1 MPLFDDLPVT
11 DEHEVKA
18 FLDRLPLA
26 VDRERFTRFV
36 LGFPHHYL
44 RNTTAVE
51 VVRHFG
57 LVQSLGPKAA
67 VSSLAQEGAVW
78 RLVVVAADR
87 RFLFAR
93 LAGSLTVFGA
103 NIVSAEAFANTEGI
117 VLDTFTLSDSS
128 GRFAS
133 PEERRRFQA
142 YLESVIVGKVD
153 LESALPPDSRPRLD
167 AKALLLDWED
177 DAHPAASVL
186 RVRGRDARGLLYA
199 ISRGLS
205 EAGANIEL
213 AHVATEQGEVRDS
226 FYLSENGGKLDDVG
240 KARVAR
246 ALGSIDGP
254 KESA

>member
-1 MPLFDDLPVT
+1 MPSFDDLPVT

-44 RNTTAVE
+44 RNTSAVE

-57 LVQSLGPKAA
+57 LVQSLGSRAA
-67 VSSLAQEGAVW
+67 VSSLAQEGALW

-87 RFLFAR
+87 RSLFAR

-103 NIVSAEAFANTEGI
+103 NIVSAEAFANTEGL
-117 VLDTFTLSDSS
+117 VLDTFTLSDSG
-128 GRFAS
+128 GRFSS

-142 YLESVIVGKVD
+142 YLDSVIVGKVD
-153 LESALPPDSRPRLD
+153 LDSALPPESRSALD
-167 AKALLLDWED
+167 GAALLLDWED
-177 DAHPAASVL
+177 DAHPRASVL

-199 ISRGLS
+199 ISKALS
-205 EAGANIEL
+205 ETGANIEL
-213 AHVATEQGEVRDS
+213 AHVATEGGEAHDS
-226 FYLSENGGKLDDVG
+226 FYLTEAGAKLQDSA
-240 KARVAR
+240 KARVER
-246 ALGSIDGP
+246 ALGAGNGP
-254 KESA
+254 PGP

>member
-1 MPLFDDLPVT
+1 MPVFDDLPVT
-11 DEHEVKA
+11 DQREVKA

-26 VDRERFTRFV
+26 VDRDRFTRFV
-36 LGFPHHYL
+36 LGFPRHYL
-44 RNTTAVE
+44 GATLPVE
-51 VVRHFG
+51 IVRHFG
-57 LVQSLGPKAA
+57 LVQSLGKRAA
-67 VSSLAQEGAVW
+67 VSSLAQEGELW

-117 VLDTFTLSDSS
+117 VLDTFSLADAD
-128 GRFAS
+128 GRFAL

-142 YLESVIVGKVD
+142 YLDSVIVGRVD
-153 LESALPPDSRPRLD
+153 LETELPAD
-167 AKALLLDWED
+167 ARAPLAGAILLLDWED
-177 DAHPAASVL
+177 EAHPGATVL

-213 AHVATEQGEVRDS
+213 AHVATERGEARDS
-226 FYLSENGGKLDDVG
+226 FYLTEGGKKLGPEG
-240 KARVAR
+240 KTRVER
-246 ALGSIDGP
+246 ALRPG
-254 KESA
+254 

>member
-1 MPLFDDLPVT
+1 MPPFDDLPVT

-44 RNTTAVE
+44 RNTSAVE

-57 LVQSLGPKAA
+57 LVQSLGARAA
-67 VSSLAQEGAVW
+67 VSSLAQEGTLW

-87 RFLFAR
+87 RALFAC

-103 NIVSAEAFANTEGI
+103 NIVSAEAFANTEGL
-117 VLDTFTLSDSS
+117 VLDTFTLSDSG
-128 GRFAS
+128 GRFSS

-142 YLESVIVGKVD
+142 YLDSVIVGKVD
-153 LESALPPDSRPRLD
+153 LESALPPESRPPLD
-167 AKALLLDWED
+167 RAALLLDWED

-199 ISRGLS
+199 ISRALA

-213 AHVATEQGEVRDS
+213 AHVATEAGEARDS
-226 FYLSENGGKLDDVG
+226 FYLTEGGAKLQG
-240 KARVAR
+240 AAKARVER
-246 ALGSIDGP
+246 ALGSANGP
-254 KESA
+254 PGP

>member
-1 MPLFDDLPVT
+1 MPIFDDLPVT

-44 RNTTAVE
+44 RTTPAVE

-57 LVQSLGPKAA
+57 LVQSLGSRAA
-67 VSSLAQEGAVW
+67 VSSLAQDHALW

-117 VLDTFTLSDSS
+117 VLDTFSLADTG

-133 PEERRRFQA
+133 AEERRRFQA

-153 LESALPPDSRPRLD
+153 LEKELSPESRQPLE
-167 AKALLLDWED
+167 AASLALDWEED
-177 DAHPAASVL
+177 VHPRASVL

-205 EAGANIEL
+205 DAGADIDL
-213 AHVATEQGEVRDS
+213 AHVVTEDGEARDS
-226 FYLSENGGKLDDVG
+226 FYLTENGAKLDVAAR
-240 KARVAR
+240 ARVERTLR
-246 ALGSIDGP
+246 ALG
-254 KESA
+254 

>member
-1 MPLFDDLPVT
+1 MPFFDDLPVT
-11 DEHEVKA
+11 DEREVKA

-26 VDRERFTRFV
+26 VDRDHFTRFV

-44 RNTTAVE
+44 RTTAAVE
-51 VVRHFG
+51 IVRHFG
-57 LVQSLGPKAA
+57 LVQSLGQRAA
-67 VSSLAQEGAVW
+67 VSSLAQDGGLW

-117 VLDTFTLSDSS
+117 VLDTFSLADTG

-133 PEERRRFQA
+133 AEERRRFQG

-153 LESALPPDSRPRLD
+153 LERELPEEARRPKEAGALAIDWDDDTHPR
-167 AKALLLDWED
+167 
-177 DAHPAASVL
+177 ASVL

-199 ISRGLS
+199 ISRALS
-205 EAGANIEL
+205 DAGADIDL
-213 AHVATEQGEVRDS
+213 AHVATEEGEARDS
-226 FYLSENGGKLDDVG
+226 FYLTENGTKLDAEAKV
-240 KARVAR
+240 RVESTLR
-246 ALGSIDGP
+246 AL
-254 KESA
+254 E

>member
-1 MPLFDDLPVT
+1 MPPFDDLPVT
-11 DEHEVKA
+11 DEHEVRS

-44 RNTTAVE
+44 RNTSAVE

-57 LVQSLGPKAA
+57 LVQSLGQRAA
-67 VSSLAQEGAVW
+67 VSSLAQEGSLW

-117 VLDTFTLSDSS
+117 VLDTFTLSDSG

-133 PEERRRFQA
+133 PEERRRFQG

-153 LESALPPDSRPRLD
+153 LEAALPPESRRPLQGW
-167 AKALLLDWED
+167 ALTLDWED
-177 DAHPAASVL
+177 EAHPVASVL

-205 EAGANIEL
+205 EADADIGL
-213 AHVATEQGEVRDS
+213 AHVATEGGEVRDS
-226 FYLSENGGKLDDVG
+226 FYLTVGGGKLDESA
-240 KARVAR
+240 KARVVR
-246 ALGSIDGP
+246 ALRALNGP
-254 KESA
+254 EK

>member
-11 DEHEVKA
+11 DEREIKA

-44 RNTTAVE
+44 RHTPAVE

-57 LVQSLGPKAA
+57 LVQSLGPRAA
-67 VSSLAQEGAVW
+67 VSSLAQDGALW

-117 VLDTFTLSDSS
+117 VLDTFSLADGG

-133 PEERRRFQA
+133 AEERRRFQG

-153 LESALPPDSRPRLD
+153 LERELPPDSRRPKE
-167 AKALLLDWED
+167 AGALLLDWED
-177 DAHPAASVL
+177 DAHPQASVL
-186 RVRGRDARGLLYA
+186 RVRGRDARGFLYA
-199 ISRGLS
+199 VSRALS
-205 EAGANIEL
+205 DAGADIDL
-213 AHVATEQGEVRDS
+213 AHVATEDGEARDS
-226 FYLSENGGKLDDVG
+226 FYLTENGGKLDTEA
-240 KARVAR
+240 KARVERVLR
-246 ALGSIDGP
+246 AL
-254 KESA
+254 A

>member
-1 MPLFDDLPVT
+1 MPIFDDLPVT

-44 RNTTAVE
+44 RTTAAVE

-57 LVQSLGPKAA
+57 LVQSLGSRAA
-67 VSSLAQEGAVW
+67 VSSLAQDGALW

-103 NIVSAEAFANTEGI
+103 NIVSAEAFANTEDI
-117 VLDTFTLSDSS
+117 VLDTFSLADTG

-133 PEERRRFQA
+133 AEERRRFQA

-153 LESALPPDSRPRLD
+153 LEKELAPETRRPVEAGSL
-167 AKALLLDWED
+167 ALDWEED
-177 DAHPAASVL
+177 VHPRASVL

-205 EAGANIEL
+205 DAGADIDL
-213 AHVATEQGEVRDS
+213 AHVVTEDGEVRDS
-226 FYLSENGGKLDDVG
+226 FYLTENGAKLDAAAR
-240 KARVAR
+240 ARVERSLR
-246 ALGSIDGP
+246 ALG
-254 KESA
+254 

>member
-1 MPLFDDLPVT
+1 MPAFDDLPVT
-11 DEHEVKA
+11 DAHEVKA
-18 FLDRLPLA
+18 FLDRTPLA
-26 VDRERFTRFV
+26 VDRDRFTRFV

-44 RNTTAVE
+44 RNTSAVE

-57 LVQSLGPKAA
+57 LVLSLGQRAA
-67 VSSLAQEGAVW
+67 VSSLAQEGPLW

-117 VLDTFTLSDSS
+117 VLDTFTLSDSG

-133 PEERRRFQA
+133 AEERRRFQA

-153 LESALPPDSRPRLD
+153 LESALPPEARPTLEGSSLR
-167 AKALLLDWED
+167 LDWED
-177 DAHPAASVL
+177 EAHSVASVL

-213 AHVATEQGEVRDS
+213 AHVATEEGEARDS
-226 FYLSENGGKLDDVG
+226 FYLTESGGKLDASA
-240 KARVAR
+240 KARVER
-246 ALGSIDGP
+246 ALRSRNGP
-254 KESA
+254 G